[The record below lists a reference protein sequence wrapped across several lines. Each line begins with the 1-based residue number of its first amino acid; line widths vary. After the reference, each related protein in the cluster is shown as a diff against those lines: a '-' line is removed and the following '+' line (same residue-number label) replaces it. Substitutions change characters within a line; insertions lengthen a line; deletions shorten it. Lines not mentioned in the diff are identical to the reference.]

1 MNISKMIPHD
11 LADFLHAGKQ
21 LEYNAALCEAGKVVL
36 KSLDEL
42 FVSDV
47 YVDSEESPL
56 HDSDPSADVKGY
68 YAVPAVSL
76 VAECEGYDPE
86 GILIW
91 LPDYSLYGTWDSD
104 HWDVLVFPNVT
115 WSDVVDNPVAFLN
128 AQWEHGVVCEYL
140 APWEKCEFRE
150 GRPW

>member
-1 MNISKMIPHD
+1 MDPGKLIPPD
-11 LADFLHAGKQ
+11 LTDFLHAGKQ
-21 LEYNAALCEAGKVVL
+21 LEYDTALCEAGVIVL
-36 KSLDEL
+36 KSPDEL
-42 FVSDV
+42 SVSDV

-56 HDSDPSADVKGY
+56 RDSDPNAGVEGY

-76 VAECEGYDPE
+76 VAECEGYDPD

-104 HWDVLVFPNVT
+104 HWDVLVFPQVA
-115 WSDVVDNPVAFLN
+115 WSDIVGNPVPYLN
-128 AQWEHGVVCEYL
+128 ALWEHGVECEYL
-140 APWEKCEFRE
+140 APWGRHEFNR